1 MWLFIMYI
9 DHLCPLIQVWM
20 YGFVIKIYM
29 WMVKFNT
36 SGGIG
41 VMGFISPMDS
51 RDTYAVVDPLY
62 GIDGLR
68 NVDTLDD
75 LNEIPEDRRRSGM
88 IVGVSGGTVYY
99 KLKDVE
105 WIGEIIDWIEI
116 DFTKITHVDKESPIG
131 LIDGI
136 NNTFEL
142 LYDPIPNSEHLYL
155 NGLLNDSGV
164 DEDYLIDGKV
174 IYFSIPP
181 DIGMKIKC
189 SYRTF

>member
-1 MWLFIMYI
+1 
-9 DHLCPLIQVWM
+9 
-20 YGFVIKIYM
+20 
-29 WMVKFNT
+29 MVKFNT

-68 NVDTLDD
+68 NVDTIDD
-75 LNEIPEDRRRSGM
+75 LNLIPEDRRRSGM

-116 DFTKITHVDKESPIG
+116 DFTKIIHVDKESPIG

>member
-1 MWLFIMYI
+1 
-9 DHLCPLIQVWM
+9 
-20 YGFVIKIYM
+20 
-29 WMVKFNT
+29 MVKFNT

-41 VMGFISPMDS
+41 VMGFISPLDA

-68 NVDTLDD
+68 NVDTIDD
-75 LNEIPEDRRRSGM
+75 LNLIPEDRRRSGM